1 MGKSVRRRLSDGK
14 PENLQAASRPGGAN
28 VATWATKRCT
38 PAEWMHVQSLIS
50 SIRRELQD
58 DPPTILL
65 LIKTNILSGVD
76 DAFVGMP
83 EEFLGPFRDFSP
95 INPDEIPD
103 GVIMIYGSEG
113 ELAEFPEVQA
123 KIKIGR

>member
-1 MGKSVRRRLSDGK
+1 
-14 PENLQAASRPGGAN
+14 
-28 VATWATKRCT
+28 
-38 PAEWMHVQSLIS
+38 MHVQSLIS

-83 EEFLGPFRDFSP
+83 EEFLGPFRDFAP

-103 GVIMIYGSEG
+103 GVITIYGSEG